1 MTAPAR
7 LPAAAPA
14 TAHAATTAHRA
25 NAAFARLLET
35 RTGQRLAADRA
46 WRMDTAIRPLLA
58 TLGLSH
64 ADELA
69 ARLAD
74 TRDALLEERVVD
86 ALLNQETSFF
96 RDAGGIEAAVEAVRL
111 VAGTRRPRIWSA
123 ACATG
128 QEPLSLAM
136 LFAEAGGPM
145 SEITAT
151 DVSAGA
157 IARARTGVYS
167 QFEVQRGLPIR
178 RLMRWFTGEGD
189 RWTAATQL
197 TDAIAWYRH
206 NLVADAMPG
215 GGFDMILCRNVLF
228 YLAPDIRE
236 QVLARLARALRPDGL
251 LLLGAGETVIGQSD
265 LLCPS
270 NRARGFYER
279 VERAA
284 AVAPRVYTRA

>member
-1 MTAPAR
+1 MHLPPRPGAR
-7 LPAAAPA
+7 PD
-14 TAHAATTAHRA
+14 RA
-25 NAAFARLLET
+25 GQAFARLLEA

-46 WRMDTAIRPLLA
+46 WRVDTAIRPLLA
-58 TLGLSH
+58 RMGLSH

-69 ARLAD
+69 ARLTE
-74 TRDALLEERVVD
+74 TRDTMLEERVVD

-96 RDAGGIEAAVEAVRL
+96 RDAGVIEGAVEAVRL
-111 VAGTRRPRIWSA
+111 ATAGRRPRIWSA

-145 SEITAT
+145 PEITAT

-157 IARARTGVYS
+157 IARARAGVYS

-178 RLMRWFTGEGD
+178 RLMRWFAGEGD
-189 RWTAATQL
+189 RWTVATEL

-206 NLVADAMPG
+206 NLVADPMPG
-215 GGFDMILCRNVLF
+215 GGFDLILCRNVLF
-228 YLAPDIRE
+228 YLAPDLRE
-236 QVLARLARALRPDGL
+236 QVLARLARALRPEGL

-265 LLCPS
+265 LLVPS
-270 NRARGFYER
+270 MRARGFYER
-279 VERAA
+279 VDRAA
-284 AVAPRVYTRA
+284 AASRRVYSRA

>member
-7 LPAAAPA
+7 HPLPA
-14 TAHAATTAHRA
+14 TATPPRT
-25 NAAFARLLET
+25 NAAFARLLEA

-46 WRMDTAIRPLLA
+46 WRVDTAIRPLLA
-58 TLGLSH
+58 SLGLGH
-64 ADELA
+64 AEELA
-69 ARLAD
+69 KRLTE

-96 RDAGGIEAAVEAVRL
+96 RDAGVIEGAVEVARL
-111 VAGTRRPRIWSA
+111 AAQGRRPRIWSA

-136 LFAEAGGPM
+136 LFAEAGGLMP
-145 SEITAT
+145 EITAT

-157 IARARTGVYS
+157 IARARAGVFS
-167 QFEVQRGLPIR
+167 HFEVQRGLPIR
-178 RLMRWFTGEGD
+178 RLMRWFSGEGD
-189 RWTAATQL
+189 RWTVSTEL
-197 TDAIAWYRH
+197 TDSIAWYRH
-206 NLVADAMPG
+206 NLVADPMPG
-215 GGFDMILCRNVLF
+215 GGFDLILCRNVLF

-236 QVLARLARALRPDGL
+236 QVLARLAKSLRPDGL

-265 LLCPS
+265 LLVPS

-279 VERAA
+279 VGRAA
-284 AVAPRVYTRA
+284 AVPERVYSRA